1 MKRCEFRLLPMY
13 LFRELEWTDGSL
25 RLPLQPGTEEKEIMK
40 SSEKKE
46 SMIRIAVV
54 DSDPLR
60 FVGFQALLSS
70 ESDFD
75 VQSEPLA

>member
-1 MKRCEFRLLPMY
+1 
-13 LFRELEWTDGSL
+13 LEWTGGSL
-25 RLPLQPGTEEKEIMK
+25 RLPLQPGTEENEIMK
-40 SSEKKE
+40 RYEKKE

-60 FVGFQALLSS
+60 FVGFQALLSA

-75 VQSEPLA
+75 L